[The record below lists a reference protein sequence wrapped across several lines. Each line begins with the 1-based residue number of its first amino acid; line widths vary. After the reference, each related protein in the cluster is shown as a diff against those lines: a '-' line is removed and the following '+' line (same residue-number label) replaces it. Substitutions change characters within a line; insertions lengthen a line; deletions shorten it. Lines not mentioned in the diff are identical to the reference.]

1 MNKKAL
7 VLTVLLVISFLAAL
21 IKMIVVGPF
30 NWIPLAG
37 SVVCGAYGVKR
48 SFDES
53 IVGDIVIVLCIFLM
67 ICITFNIQL

>member
-7 VLTVLLVISFLAAL
+7 ILTVLLVVSFIAAL

-37 SVVCGAYGVKR
+37 AVICGAYGTKR

-53 IVGDIVIVLCIFLM
+53 IIGDIVLILSIFLM
-67 ICITFNIQL
+67 VCITFNIQL